1 MINETGNTENTD
13 FADESSFESHQTS
26 EAGRIKELGKRG
38 LEPIFGVLSRHR
50 GEFSPYFDALTKAL
64 TAGAQSLEG
73 ESSNEVEKNIAKF
86 FHEGSDWLSQWKD
99 KLATQS
105 PQDFLK
111 FLEEEG
117 KNKPALLFGVSYFG
131 GLLLGRF
138 GRHLGKNLRSSTDN
152 IH

>member
-13 FADESSFESHQTS
+13 FADEGAFESHQTS
-26 EAGRIKELGKRG
+26 DIGRIKELGKKG

-64 TAGAQSLEG
+64 NAGAQSLEG
-73 ESSNEVEKNIAKF
+73 EGGNDVEKSIAGF
-86 FHEGSDWLSQWKD
+86 FHEGADWLSQWKD
-99 KLATQS
+99 KLATET
-105 PQDFLK
+105 PKDFLQ

-117 KNKPALLFGVSYFG
+117 KKRPALLFGVSYFG

-138 GRHLGKNLRSSTDN
+138 GRHLGKTMRSSTDN

>member
-13 FADESSFESHQTS
+13 FADEVP
-26 EAGRIKELGKRG
+26 RMKELGKKG

-64 TAGAQSLEG
+64 SAGAQSLEG
-73 ESSNEVEKNIAKF
+73 ENAGEVEKTIAGY
-86 FHEGSDWLSQWKD
+86 FHDGAVWLSQWKD
-99 KLATQS
+99 KLATES

-117 KNKPALLFGVSYFG
+117 KKRPALLFGVSYFG

-138 GRHLGKNLRSSTDN
+138 GRHLGKTMRASTDN